1 MNNEPV
7 AWMDGEGG
15 FYHNDDYEVCKEHN
29 IANDLIP
36 LYTHPV
42 SQYKAITN
50 TKIEPTVVSYTHPVK
65 ELDRELLDKTIIDQ
79 QNEIKDLRKNLDV
92 ALMIINKPELTDE
105 EIEDECRKAWGL
117 HDQDQLNLEEVF
129 KFARA
134 ILRKAREK

>member
-1 MNNEPV
+1 MKNEPV

-29 IANDLIP
+29 IADDLIP

-65 ELDRELLDKTIIDQ
+65 EQ
-79 QNEIKDLRKNLDV
+79 
-92 ALMIINKPELTDE
+92 LTDE
-105 EIEDECRKAWGL
+105 EMISIYEKDWSGIKCGL
-117 HDQDQLNLEEVF
+117 GRAVEQ
-129 KFARA
+129 A
-134 ILRKAREK
+134 ILRKAQE